1 MSDQTTDCAAETL
14 PEGCE
19 LSRRDF
25 LKVSAALG
33 GAAAFLG
40 FGPLAMQAAA
50 GQQAAAA
57 LPLLDPNNSIQTVCL
72 QCNTGCG
79 LKVKLL
85 EGVPAKLDGNPYSP
99 WNMEPALAYTTPVA
113 NIGTIEGALCPKG
126 QSGIQTAYDP
136 YRIVSVLKRKPGS
149 ARGAGQWETIG
160 FEQAVSEI
168 VEGGNLFGEGPV
180 EGMRA
185 LYALKDA
192 KLAKEMQ
199 AAVAKILDQKDPEK
213 KAALVAEFKATFK
226 DHLDLLIDPD
236 HPDLGPKN
244 NQFAFVWGRLK
255 NGRGDMVQRFVKGGF
270 GSINANGHTTVC
282 QGSLYFTGK
291 AMSEQFDPATG
302 KFSGG
307 QKFYW
312 QADLGSAE
320 FILFVGANHFEANYG
335 PTPQSPRVA
344 GGAADGR
351 LKFAVLD
358 PRLSKLA
365 SKAWKWVPIKPGEDA
380 AFAMA
385 MIRWIIEEE
394 RYNKKFLAAAN
405 KAAAAAIKEPSWTNS
420 AWLVKV
426 KDGVP
431 GKHLRASELGLVT
444 AVESTDADGKKVT
457 TYSAADGRS
466 FTFDPFIALV
476 EGAPALI
483 DPNDPEGEPVVG
495 DLLVDTELNGIAV
508 KSGLQVIYEAASVH
522 TIEEWAAIADVK
534 ADDIIAIA
542 EEFTSHGT
550 RAVADIHRGPSQHT
564 NGFYNNFAF
573 YTLNALIGNYDHKG
587 GLIKATTYDRLG
599 AKAKGPFLTEKLTN
613 GANAPFGIDLI
624 RTNTAYEKST
634 IFEGYP
640 AKRPWF
646 PLATDV
652 YQEDVPSMGDAYPYG
667 IKVAMFY
674 MSAISYSLP
683 AAHKVIETL
692 ADPKKIPLV
701 ITSDILVGETSSYAD
716 YVFPDLSYLE
726 RWEFHGSHPS
736 VPWKVE
742 NIRQPAIS
750 LPGWPTV
757 KIFGEEQPLSFEALL
772 LAVAEQLELPGFGPS
787 GFGEDLP
794 YTRPEHLY
802 LKMVA
807 NLAFGE
813 KEDGSDGVPPA
824 DDAELA
830 IFRRARRFLPASVYD
845 EATWRAAIGGD
856 ETLWRQ
862 VIYVLNRGGRYPSYA
877 SGWKGELAGNPY
889 GKQINLYQ
897 EKTAGSINTMT
908 GEPFLGYATYLPPAL
923 AADGA
928 PIPDEGYE
936 FQLLTYKE
944 IVMAKARGI
953 TNYWLL
959 ALMPENPVLMNT
971 VDAKRLGL
979 TTGDQVRISSAS
991 NPEGVW
997 DLKDGTTKP
1006 MVGTLKVVEGLR
1018 PGVVSFP
1025 LGWGHYA
1032 SGSRD
1037 IAVDGVTIPG
1047 DPRRATGIHA
1057 NAAMRVDP
1065 VLGDVTLTDLAG
1077 GSAVFYDTKVRVER
1091 AG

>member
-1 MSDQTTDCAAETL
+1 MPQWAERL
-14 PEGCE
+14 WA
-19 LSRRDF
+19 
-25 LKVSAALG
+25 VV
-33 GAAAFLG
+33 GA
-40 FGPLAMQAAA
+40 
-50 GQQAAAA
+50 
-57 LPLLDPNNSIQTVCL
+57 V
-72 QCNTGCG
+72 
-79 LKVKLL
+79 
-85 EGVPAKLDGNPYSP
+85 
-99 WNMEPALAYTTPVA
+99 
-113 NIGTIEGALCPKG
+113 
-126 QSGIQTAYDP
+126 GI
-136 YRIVSVLKRKPGS
+136 R
-149 ARGAGQWETIG
+149 
-160 FEQAVSEI
+160 
-168 VEGGNLFGEGPV
+168 
-180 EGMRA
+180 
-185 LYALKDA
+185 
-192 KLAKEMQ
+192 
-199 AAVAKILDQKDPEK
+199 AKILGI
-213 KAALVAEFKATFK
+213 V
-226 DHLDLLIDPD
+226 
-236 HPDLGPKN
+236 
-244 NQFAFVWGRLK
+244 
-255 NGRGDMVQRFVKGGF
+255 
-270 GSINANGHTTVC
+270 
-282 QGSLYFTGK
+282 
-291 AMSEQFDPATG
+291 
-302 KFSGG
+302 
-307 QKFYW
+307 
-312 QADLGSAE
+312 
-320 FILFVGANHFEANYG
+320 
-335 PTPQSPRVA
+335 
-344 GGAADGR
+344 
-351 LKFAVLD
+351 
-358 PRLSKLA
+358 
-365 SKAWKWVPIKPGEDA
+365 
-380 AFAMA
+380 
-385 MIRWIIEEE
+385 
-394 RYNKKFLAAAN
+394 
-405 KAAAAAIKEPSWTNS
+405 
-420 AWLVKV
+420 
-426 KDGVP
+426 
-431 GKHLRASELGLVT
+431 LGLVT
-444 AVESTDADGKKVT
+444 LMGITATLEVRQILGGTLDTQLHERSVSVTRDLAARATDLLLTNDFYALNQLLRDTQANNADVRYAFLVDPEGQVIAHTFGAGFPAGLLETNGAAADERQHTVKLTTDEGLVWDTAVPIFDGRAGTARVGLSLASLERTVASVTGQLLLTTVMVAAIGITAAALLTWVLTRPILRLVELAQAVARGDFSQRAQRWAGDEIGTLTDAFNAM
-457 TYSAADGRS
+457 SASLAGAEQERAGREQLRAQYVS
-466 FTFDPFIALV
+466 GVIAAQEDERKRIARELHDSTSQSLTSLLIGLRALV
-476 EGAPALI
+476 EGTPALL
-483 DPNDPEGEPVVG
+483 DPNDPEAAPING
-495 DLLVDTELNGIAV
+495 DLLVDTELNGIAF
-508 KSGLQVIYEAASVH
+508 KSGLQVIYEAASAH
-522 TIEEWAAIADVK
+522 TLEEWAAIADVRVE
-534 ADDIIAIA
+534 DIIAIA

-550 RAVADIHRGPSQHT
+550 KAVADIHRGPSQHT

-573 YTLNALIGNYDHKG
+573 YTLNALIGNFDHRG

-674 MSAISYSLP
+674 MSAIAYSLP

-701 ITSDILVGETSSYAD
+701 ITSDVLVGETSSYAD

-757 KIFGEEQPLSFEALL
+757 KVFGEEQPVSFEALL
-772 LAVAEQLELPGFGPS
+772 LAVAEQLELPGFGPN
-787 GFGEDLP
+787 GFGEGLP

-813 KEDGSDGVPPA
+813 KEDGSDAVPPA
-824 DDAELA
+824 DDGELE

-845 EATWRAAIGGD
+845 EATWKTAIGGD
-856 ETLWRQ
+856 ENLWRQ
-862 VIYVLNRGGRYPSYA
+862 VVYVLNRRGRYPSYA

-897 EKTAGSINTMT
+897 EKTATSINTIT
-908 GEPFLGYATYLPPAL
+908 GEPFVGYTTYFPPAL
-923 AADGA
+923 AAGGTAIEDQ
-928 PIPDEGYE
+928 GYE
-936 FQLLTYKE
+936 FTLLTYKE
-944 IVMAKARGI
+944 AAMAKARGI

-971 VDAKRLGL
+971 ADARRLGL
-979 TTGDQVRISSAS
+979 RTGDQVRISSAS

-1077 GSAVFYDTKVRVER
+1077 GSAVFYDSKVRVER